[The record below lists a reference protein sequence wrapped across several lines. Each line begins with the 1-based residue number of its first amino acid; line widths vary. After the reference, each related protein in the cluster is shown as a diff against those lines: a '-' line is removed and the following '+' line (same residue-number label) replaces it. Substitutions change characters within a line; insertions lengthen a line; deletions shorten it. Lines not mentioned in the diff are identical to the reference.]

1 MTGDECATRR
11 SSASHGARLGRGGP
25 STATHQEGLVCAC
38 SCCYLFVCL
47 LVYVVVAGC
56 AGSGVGSVRGAWV
69 TRQCLRVNL
78 AFNCR
83 GFWICKWDC
92 IHVVVYVCS

>member
-38 SCCYLFVCL
+38 SCCCLFVCL

-56 AGSGVGSVRGAWV
+56 AGSGVGDAPVFEGKSDVRL
-69 TRQCLRVNL
+69 Q
-78 AFNCR
+78 
-83 GFWICKWDC
+83 GFLDLQMGLHTCCCIC
-92 IHVVVYVCS
+92 V